1 MNALWSSDPFY
12 SFHDYTLALC
22 LNEVQ
27 SAMAIASVLED
38 CTDVVARGNYLAIL
52 ESLVNEHVRRKIINS
67 FAKSKRFKKW
77 MTENQ
82 KKAFRALHDSKSL
95 NIMLDIFNEFGLSF
109 LKHEGSN
116 SKWINI

>member
-1 MNALWSSDPFY
+1 MITN
-12 SFHDYTLALC
+12 YTLALC

-52 ESLVNEHVRRKIINS
+52 ESLVNEHVRRKMIHS
-67 FAKSKRFKKW
+67 FAKSNRFRKW
-77 MTENQ
+77 INKNLT
-82 KKAFRALHDSKSL
+82 KAFRALHDSKSL
-95 NIMLDIFNEFGLSF
+95 NIMFDIFNEFGLSLSF

-116 SKWINI
+116 SK